1 MSTGSASPTSRTT
14 GSTRPHRFV
23 ELTPPGS
30 PCSNVLTAGYV
41 DSKPGLS
48 QGVQLNV
55 EDVDAVQASLR
66 APAVEVCDV

>member
-1 MSTGSASPTSRTT
+1 MSTRSASPTSRTT

-30 PCSNVLTAGYV
+30 PCSNALTAGYV
-41 DSKPGLS
+41 DSKSGLS

-66 APAVEVCDV
+66 APAVEVSDV

>member
-1 MSTGSASPTSRTT
+1 
-14 GSTRPHRFV
+14 
-23 ELTPPGS
+23 
-30 PCSNVLTAGYV
+30 VLTAGYV

-66 APAVEVCDV
+66 APAVEVSDV